1 MNFQHARLVALAFA
15 AACSLTQAAS
25 AQDPIW
31 PTRAW
36 QYSTPEAQGM
46 NSHVL
51 AWSVDNGRLTGL
63 DSLLITRHGRVVVDA
78 YYTPFTAG
86 LRHQLMSATKSF
98 VSTLLGISAQQGKLE
113 NLDRPILEFFP
124 DKAVDNLDDAKKA
137 VTLQHVLDMATGLEW
152 KWTGRTDETYVDLF
166 KSKDRIGYVLGRP
179 MVAAPGSKFD
189 YNNGASYV
197 LSGVI
202 NRVTGQNALE
212 FARKELFAPLGITDV
227 RWGRPDAEGIINGAE
242 GLFLTPHDMAK
253 LGYLYLRDGVW
264 EDRRIIP
271 SVWVARARDGSN
283 ATNLAILDASRYAN
297 QWWSLPEKGAFMALG
312 AGGQMILIMPQLDV
326 VAVTT
331 SIKGG
336 YSIGRIADEIAAAVR
351 SDMPLPA
358 DAGGE
363 AQLTAA
369 ILEAATERP
378 TPVGVV
384 PELAKS
390 IAGKTWRFADN
401 DLYVRTAKLN
411 LVDGDP
417 GLEFTTYS
425 PMPGGRSEVIAEP
438 IGLAGYFRIKSAA
451 YGHMA
456 NKGNWITDR
465 TFQLDRRFV
474 GFATA
479 QSWLF
484 SFDDSKVSVQFKTT
498 SGWTVELRG
507 EPVFDEKA
515 QASPK

>member
-1 MNFQHARLVALAFA
+1 MNFRRAGLVALAFA
-15 AACSLTQAAS
+15 AAFALTPAAS

-36 QYSTPEAQGM
+36 QYSTPEEQGM
-46 NSHVL
+46 DSRAL

-86 LRHQLMSATKSF
+86 LRHQLMSVTKSF
-98 VSTLLGISAQQGKLE
+98 VSTLLGIAAQQGRLE

-124 DKAVDNLDDAKKA
+124 DKTVDKLDDAKKA
-137 VTLQHVLDMATGLEW
+137 VTLQHALDMATGLEW
-152 KWTGRTDETYVDLF
+152 KWTGRSDETYKDLI

-189 YNNGASYV
+189 YNNGVSYV

-202 NRVTGQNALE
+202 NRVTGESALD
-212 FARKELFAPLGITDV
+212 FARKELFAPLGITNV

-264 EDRRIIP
+264 EGRRIIP
-271 SVWVARARDGSN
+271 SAWVARAREGSN
-283 ATNLAILDASRYAN
+283 ATNLANVDASRYAN
-297 QWWSLPEKGAFMALG
+297 QWWSHPEKGAFMALG
-312 AGGQMILIMPQLDV
+312 WGGQMILVMPQLDV

-336 YSIGRIADEIAAAVR
+336 HSIGRIADEIAAAVR
-351 SDMPLPA
+351 SDKPLPA
-358 DAGGE
+358 NAEGE
-363 AQLTAA
+363 ARLAAA
-369 ILEAATERP
+369 ILDGATERP
-378 TPVGVV
+378 TPVAAV
-384 PELAKS
+384 PEFAKS

-411 LVDGDP
+411 LLDGDP
-417 GLEFTTYS
+417 GWEFTTYS
-425 PMPGGRSEVIAEP
+425 PTPGGRGEVIAEP
-438 IGLAGYFRIKSAA
+438 IGLAGHFRIKSAS

-456 NKGNWITDR
+456 NKGNWVADR

-479 QSWLF
+479 QSWRF
-484 SFDDSKVSVQFKTT
+484 AFDDDKVSVQFRTT
-498 SGWTVELRG
+498 GGWTVELRG
-507 EPVFDEKA
+507 EPVSDERA